1 MEQCS
6 GGNEAYESKSNIRTS
21 GLAVNV
27 QLHINK
33 VLLQDWLSTRYLVKS
48 HRQGRMEVKTNNV
61 KDSTEPW
68 SSTAVATKPMNSK
81 ARGEEEESFLVLV
94 HRSICLPEKEWRG
107 TEARLDPSEGEKNW
121 GASSNL

>member
-1 MEQCS
+1 M
-6 GGNEAYESKSNIRTS
+6 
-21 GLAVNV
+21 
-27 QLHINK
+27 
-33 VLLQDWLSTRYLVKS
+33 STQYLVKNR
-48 HRQGRMEVKTNNV
+48 RQGRMEVKTNNV

-107 TEARLDPSEGEKNW
+107 TEARLDPSERGKI
-121 GASSNL
+121 

>member
-1 MEQCS
+1 
-6 GGNEAYESKSNIRTS
+6 
-21 GLAVNV
+21 
-27 QLHINK
+27 
-33 VLLQDWLSTRYLVKS
+33 
-48 HRQGRMEVKTNNV
+48 MEVKTNNV

-107 TEARLDPSEGEKNW
+107 TEARLDPSEGENICE
-121 GASSNL
+121 ASSNFNGDNKTMCSSGLRIRKLEQNIEK